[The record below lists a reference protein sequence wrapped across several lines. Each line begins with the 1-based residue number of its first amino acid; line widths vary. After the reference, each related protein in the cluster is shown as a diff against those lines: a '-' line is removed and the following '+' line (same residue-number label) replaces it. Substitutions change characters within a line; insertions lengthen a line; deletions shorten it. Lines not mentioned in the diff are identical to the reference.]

1 MFFRK
6 IRPAFTDGVIDLVPI
21 RLYPPDSDMGFG
33 ECYDYIIAP
42 EAKAIPLA
50 YEMARQSGE
59 NRYFVARKKAKAYM
73 QGVFSVE
80 VQSITTA
87 GTQTLVIDAE
97 DAAAI
102 KGKRVI
108 IVDDVISTGESLRA
122 MEVLCEKAGAEV
134 VGKMAVLAEGDAAK
148 REDIIVL
155 APLPLF
161 TADGTPIDA

>member
-1 MFFRK
+1 
-6 IRPAFTDGVIDLVPI
+6 
-21 RLYPPDSDMGFG
+21 
-33 ECYDYIIAP
+33 
-42 EAKAIPLA
+42 
-50 YEMARQSGE
+50 
-59 NRYFVARKKAKAYM
+59 M